1 MTLELDMKY
10 NHLSDHRPFEP
21 CIEVYILLLSQ
32 TNLWKTE
39 DAAMGGMVSALI
51 FNLHA
56 KSYSN
61 NVIML
66 PAKDLETLCIWHIHN
81 LGLQK
86 CW

>member
-32 TNLWKTE
+32 ANLRKTE
-39 DAAMGGMVSALI
+39 DAAMGSMVSALI
-51 FNLHA
+51 TNLHTE
-56 KSYSN
+56 SYSN
-61 NVIML
+61 NLIML
-66 PAKDLETLCIWHIHN
+66 PAKDLETLCTWHIHN

-86 CW
+86 PW